1 MLSRVSDG
9 YAEIGIVIQRHLM
22 VWSGLWLVDAN
33 MEVPV
38 SSRLDLCRIL
48 HPKFREFTF

>member
-9 YAEIGIVIQRHLM
+9 YAEIGMIIQRHLM
-22 VWSGLWLVDAN
+22 LWSGLWLVDAN

-38 SSRLDLCRIL
+38 SSGLDLCKIL
-48 HPKFREFTF
+48 HPKFRERPF